1 MKKIDAEDALAKS
14 ADVVAAN
21 VDQLKVLFPEAV
33 KEGKID
39 FDVLKQLLGGTVD
52 EREERY
58 GLNWHGKR
66 RARQL
71 ALTPS
76 TGTLRPCPEE
86 SVDWDTT
93 QNLMIEGDNL
103 EVLKLLQKSY
113 GRGGGQ
119 IKVIYIDPPYNTGK
133 DFVYPDDFRDN
144 IRNYLELTGQMAAD
158 RRVSSNTEASG
169 RFHTDWLNSLYPRIK
184 VAASLLR
191 SDGVLLISIDDK
203 EEANLR
209 LLCDD
214 VFGPEN
220 FIATLVWEKG
230 RKNDAKLFSSGHEYM
245 LIYAKSLSTLRD
257 KRSVWREEKP
267 GAREIWDKYTELR
280 STHGGNDKAIE
291 ADLQAWYSDL
301 PKTHPSKKWSR
312 YKRVDRNGPWR
323 DRDISW
329 PGGGGPT
336 YDVIHPVTGK
346 PCAVPEAGWR
356 FTDPQEM
363 QRQIK
368 LGLVE
373 FRADHTEPPFRKA
386 HIKPV
391 PDELD
396 DTADEDGGEED
407 TESEEEF
414 ATQVRGTYFY
424 KQSQPAVKMLRALMG
439 KVFNNPKDHEEL
451 AKLIDY
457 VTSSDPTAKILDFY
471 AGSGTTGHSVME
483 LNARDGGNRQYI
495 LVQLP
500 EPLSS
505 TKKEQK
511 AAAAFCEKLKRP
523 ANIAELTKERL
534 RRSALKVKESS
545 PSAPCDLGFRVF
557 KLDSS
562 NIRAW
567 DPRRDDIAGT
577 LDESVEHL
585 KTDRTEKDI
594 LTELLL
600 KLGLELTVPTE
611 EKKIAGKTVY
621 NIGAGTLMAC
631 LDTKIAAKDVEKLA
645 HGIADWHKELA
656 PAGETVV
663 VFRDSAFADDVAKT
677 NLTAILAQAR
687 EDRPMIV
694 RSL

>member
-52 EREERY
+52 DREERY

-86 SVDWDTT
+86 SVEWDTT

-113 GRGGGQ
+113 AG
-119 IKVIYIDPPYNTGK
+119 KVKLIYIDPPYNTGR
-133 DFVYPDDFRDN
+133 DFVYPDDFRDP
-144 IRNYLELTGQMAAD
+144 IRNYKELTGQLEAGRA
-158 RRVSSNTEASG
+158 VSSNSEASG
-169 RFHTDWLNSLYPRIK
+169 RFHTDWLNMMYPRLKI
-184 VAASLLR
+184 ARECLRTDGLIFASVDDNELLSMR
-191 SDGVLLISIDDK
+191 ALMDEI
-203 EEANLR
+203 
-209 LLCDD
+209 
-214 VFGPEN
+214 FGAEN
-220 FIATLVWEKG
+220 FLDTIVWKKRYGGGAKEKHLVTIH
-230 RKNDAKLFSSGHEYM
+230 DY
-245 LIYAKSLSTLRD
+245 IVVYAKSLSDVADIYVPLSDEAVDRYYTLKD
-257 KRSVWREEKP
+257 EHYEKKGP
-267 GAREIWDKYTELR
+267 FR
-280 STHGGNDKAIE
+280 
-291 ADLQAWYSDL
+291 
-301 PKTHPSKKWSR
+301 THPLESMKSFEERVNLKFPIKAPDGTMVMPKRQWRWSR
-312 YKRVDRNGPWR
+312 ERVADAQADGSLYFSR
-323 DRDISW
+323 DREGNWSVSSKQYLKDDGEQRETKFFTIIDDVYSQHATNEIVSIFGDARIFPFPKPTRLIQKLLDLGTSNGDADI
-329 PGGGGPT
+329 
-336 YDVIHPVTGK
+336 V
-346 PCAVPEAGWR
+346 
-356 FTDPQEM
+356 
-363 QRQIK
+363 
-368 LGLVE
+368 
-373 FRADHTEPPFRKA
+373 
-386 HIKPV
+386 
-391 PDELD
+391 
-396 DTADEDGGEED
+396 
-407 TESEEEF
+407 
-414 ATQVRGTYFY
+414 
-424 KQSQPAVKMLRALMG
+424 
-439 KVFNNPKDHEEL
+439 
-451 AKLIDY
+451 
-457 VTSSDPTAKILDFY
+457 LDFF
-471 AGSGTTGHSVME
+471 AGSGTTAHAVMAQ
-483 LNARDGGNRQYI
+483 NAAMGGNRKFI

-500 EPLSS
+500 EKLEAESRD
-505 TKKEQK
+505 QG
-511 AAAAFCEKLKRP
+511 AAAAFCKGLKRP
-523 ANIAELTKERL
+523 LTISELTKERL
-534 RRSALKVKESS
+534 KRSREHIKRDFPLFSG
-545 PSAPCDLGFRVF
+545 DFGFRVF
-557 KLDSS
+557 KLDTS
-562 NIRAW
+562 NVRLW

-585 KTDRTEKDI
+585 KKDRTEQDI
-594 LTELLL
+594 LFELLL

-656 PAGETVV
+656 PAGETAV

>member
-21 VDQLKVLFPEAV
+21 VDQLKVLFPEAI

-113 GRGGGQ
+113 AG
-119 IKVIYIDPPYNTGK
+119 KVKLIYIDPPYNTGN
-133 DFVYPDDFRDN
+133 DFVYPDDFRDS
-144 IRNYLELTGQMAAD
+144 IGNYFALTGQVEEGL
-158 RRVSSNTEASG
+158 RTTSNSEASG
-169 RFHTDWLNSLYPRIK
+169 RFHTDWLNMIYPRLRI
-184 VAASLLR
+184 ARDLLR
-191 SDGVLLISIDDK
+191 GDGSIFITIDDS
-203 EEANLR
+203 EVANLR
-209 LLCDD
+209 LVCDE

-220 FIATLVWEKG
+220 LRAIISWQKKYAVSNNFKGIATIRDFIVVYSKSDSFQNGLLPRDEESIARYQNPDNDPRGAWKPVDYWNMASAEDRPNLVYPII
-230 RKNDAKLFSSGHEYM
+230 NPF
-245 LIYAKSLSTLRD
+245 TQQ
-257 KRSVWREEKP
+257 
-267 GAREIWDKYTELR
+267 EI
-280 STHGGNDKAIE
+280 N
-291 ADLQAWYSDL
+291 
-301 PKTHPSKKWSR
+301 PSKKAWKFARETYEAHAADNRLWWGKEGQNTVPALKLFLSE
-312 YKRVDRNGPWR
+312 VR
-323 DRDISW
+323 DGLIPHNWW
-329 PGGGGPT
+329 PHDEVGHTDEAKKHLDKLFGGTAPFDT
-336 YDVIHPVTGK
+336 PK
-346 PCAVPEAGWR
+346 PLRLLERILQVGNVGA
-356 FTDPQEM
+356 DD
-363 QRQIK
+363 
-368 LGLVE
+368 LV
-373 FRADHTEPPFRKA
+373 
-386 HIKPV
+386 
-391 PDELD
+391 
-396 DTADEDGGEED
+396 
-407 TESEEEF
+407 
-414 ATQVRGTYFY
+414 
-424 KQSQPAVKMLRALMG
+424 
-439 KVFNNPKDHEEL
+439 
-451 AKLIDY
+451 
-457 VTSSDPTAKILDFY
+457 LDFF
-471 AGSGTTGHSVME
+471 AGSGSTGEAVVRYNMK
-483 LNARDGGNRQYI
+483 DGGKRRYI

-500 EPLSS
+500 EPTGRTDFKTISDI
-505 TKKEQK
+505 TRQ
-511 AAAAFCEKLKRP
+511 
-523 ANIAELTKERL
+523 RL
-534 RRSALKVKESS
+534 RLAGNELRRPLDTTIDV
-545 PSAPCDLGFRVF
+545 GFKSLR
-557 KLDSS
+557 LDTS
-562 NIRAW
+562 NVRAW

-631 LDTKIAAKDVEKLA
+631 LDPKIASKDIEKLA

>member
-14 ADVVAAN
+14 ADVVATN

-39 FDVLKQLLGGTVD
+39 FDVLKQLLGGTID

-113 GRGGGQ
+113 AG
-119 IKVIYIDPPYNTGK
+119 KVKLIYIDPPYNTGK

-144 IRNYLELTGQMAAD
+144 IRNYLELTGQIEGD
-158 RRVSSNTEASG
+158 KRISSNTDASG
-169 RFHTDWLNSLYPRIK
+169 RFHTDWLNMMYPRLRL
-184 VAASLLR
+184 ARALLK
-191 SDGVLLISIDDK
+191 SDGVIFISIDNV
-203 EEANLR
+203 EYANLAAM
-209 LLCDD
+209 CNEIY
-214 VFGPEN
+214 GAEN
-220 FIATLVWEKG
+220 VLGTVVWKNATDNNPTNVATE
-230 RKNDAKLFSSGHEYM
+230 HEYI
-245 LIYAKSLSTLRD
+245 LAIAKDRNAI
-257 KRSVWREEKP
+257 EKEWKSKVSDVKDVLVRV
-267 GAREIWDKYTELR
+267 GTELAAR
-280 STHGGNDKAIE
+280 HSGDRLTAEYESWFREHKSELWPLD
-291 ADLQAWYSDL
+291 
-301 PKTHPSKKWSR
+301 R
-312 YKRVDRNGPWR
+312 YKYIDKGGVYTGSQSVHN
-323 DRDISW
+323 
-329 PGGGGPT
+329 PGKEGYR
-336 YDVIHPVTGK
+336 YDVIHPATKK
-346 PCAVPEAGWR
+346 PCKQPLMGYRFPKETMDTLLAEGRILFGDDHDKIVELKVYAHEYEEKLSSLLELDGRLGAYDLREDFPEQVKV
-356 FTDPQEM
+356 FSNP
-363 QRQIK
+363 
-368 LGLVE
+368 
-373 FRADHTEPPFRKA
+373 
-386 HIKPV
+386 KPV
-391 PDELD
+391 RLFTSFFPFVL
-396 DTADEDGGEED
+396 
-407 TESEEEF
+407 
-414 ATQVRGTYFY
+414 
-424 KQSQPAVKMLRALMG
+424 KQTGDIM
-439 KVFNNPKDHEEL
+439 
-451 AKLIDY
+451 
-457 VTSSDPTAKILDFY
+457 LDFF
-471 AGSGTTGHSVME
+471 AGSGASARAVMQ
-483 LNARDGGNRQYI
+483 LNSADNVQRRFI

-500 EPLSS
+500 EPLSVDD
-505 TKKEQK
+505 KEQRG
-511 AAAAFCEKLKRP
+511 AAQLCDALNRP
-523 ANIAELTKERL
+523 RNIAELTKERL
-534 RRSALKVKESS
+534 RRAGARLKSANPLF
-545 PSAPCDLGFRVF
+545 AGDLGFRTF
-557 KLDSS
+557 QLNTS

-567 DPRRDDIAGT
+567 DPRRDDIAST

-594 LTELLL
+594 LAELLL
-600 KLGLELTVPTE
+600 KLGLELTVPLE

-631 LDTKIAAKDVEKLA
+631 LNTKISAKDVEKLA